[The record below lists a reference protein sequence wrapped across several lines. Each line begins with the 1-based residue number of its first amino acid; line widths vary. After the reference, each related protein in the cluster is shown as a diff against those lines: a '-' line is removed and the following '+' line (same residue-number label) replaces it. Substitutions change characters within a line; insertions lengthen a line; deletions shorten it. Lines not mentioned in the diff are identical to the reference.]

1 MESAQYYESPIG
13 KMLLTADTEGLTGI
27 WFVNQKFYPL
37 HPETT
42 YVDENTEI
50 LERAAQ
56 WLDSYF
62 SGKNPGSG
70 LPLHL
75 TGTSFQKAVWEILL
89 TIPYGETMTY
99 GEIAQMLAKQLG
111 YQTMS
116 AQAVGGAVGHNRIS
130 IVIPCH
136 RVLGT
141 NGRLTGY
148 AGGIWRKEALLKL
161 EQSQKISCNLK
172 ERNYNDKCQ
181 CGNK

>member
-1 MESAQYYESPIG
+1 MESAQCFESPIG
-13 KMLLTADTEGLTGI
+13 KMLLTADTDGLTGI
-27 WFVNQKFYPL
+27 WFEGQKYYPEN
-37 HPETT
+37 PEDAYQNKT
-42 YVDENTEI
+42 TEI

-89 TIPYGETMTY
+89 TIPYGDTMTY
-99 GEIAQMLAKQLG
+99 GEIAQMLAKQMG

-130 IVIPCH
+130 IIIPCH

-141 NGRLTGY
+141 NGSLTGY

-161 EQSQKISCNLK
+161 EHSQKDSYI
-172 ERNYNDKCQ
+172 
-181 CGNK
+181 

>member
-89 TIPYGETMTY
+89 TIPYGDTMTY
-99 GEIAQMLAKQLG
+99 GEIAQMLAKQMG

-116 AQAVGGAVGHNRIS
+116 AQAVGGAARGQY
-130 IVIPCH
+130 
-136 RVLGT
+136 T
-141 NGRLTGY
+141 LTAQTLCGQRRP
-148 AGGIWRKEALLKL
+148 AMR
-161 EQSQKISCNLK
+161 QQFFNLAIFV
-172 ERNYNDKCQ
+172 RWQACQ
-181 CGNK
+181 HMPSDRHMDRAH

>member
-62 SGKNPGSG
+62 SGNNPDSFH
-70 LPLHL
+70 LSLHL
-75 TGTSFQKAVWEILL
+75 IGTSFQKAVWEILR
-89 TIPYGETMTY
+89 TIPYGDTMTY
-99 GEIAQMLAKQLG
+99 GEIAQMIAKQMG

-141 NGRLTGY
+141 NGSLTGY

-161 EQSQKISCNLK
+161 EHSQKDSYI
-172 ERNYNDKCQ
+172 
-181 CGNK
+181 

>member
-13 KMLLTADTEGLTGI
+13 KMLLTADTDGLTGI
-27 WFVNQKFYPL
+27 WFEGQKFYPL
-37 HPETT
+37 HPEII
-42 YVDENTEI
+42 YADKNTEI
-50 LERAAQ
+50 LKKAAE

-62 SGKNPGSG
+62 SGNNPDFR
-70 LPLHL
+70 LPLRL
-75 TGTSFQKAVWEILL
+75 NGTSFQKAVWDILL
-89 TIPYGETMTY
+89 KIPYGDTMTY
-99 GEIAQMLAKQLG
+99 GEIAQMIAKQMG

-141 NGRLTGY
+141 NGSLTGY

-161 EQSQKISCNLK
+161 EHSQKDSCI
-172 ERNYNDKCQ
+172 
-181 CGNK
+181 

>member
-1 MESAQYYESPIG
+1 MMESAQCFESPIG
-13 KMLLTADTEGLTGI
+13 KMLLTADTDGLTGI
-27 WFVNQKFYPL
+27 WFEGQKYYPEN
-37 HPETT
+37 PEDAYQNKT
-42 YVDENTEI
+42 TEI

-89 TIPYGETMTY
+89 TIPYGDTMTY
-99 GEIAQMLAKQLG
+99 GEIAQMLAKQMG

-130 IVIPCH
+130 IIIPCH

-141 NGRLTGY
+141 NGSLTGY

-161 EQSQKISCNLK
+161 EHSQKDSYI
-172 ERNYNDKCQ
+172 
-181 CGNK
+181 

>member
-1 MESAQYYESPIG
+1 MESAQCFESPIG
-13 KMLLTADTEGLTGI
+13 KMLLTADTDGLTGI
-27 WFVNQKFYPL
+27 WFEGQKYYPEN
-37 HPETT
+37 PEDAYQNKT
-42 YVDENTEI
+42 TEI

-130 IVIPCH
+130 IIIPCH
-136 RVLGT
+136 RVLGA